1 MIYKLLV
8 SGHFIGDFYLQT
20 DNIAKEKRSNDKA
33 LAKHSLLYGLAIL
46 CSSIFIIIPKEIMKY
61 VLFAAVIAA
70 LHYAVDFIKRIIKKK
85 EHPKINNN
93 VAVFLLDQIIHIVM
107 MLVICKVFKFTEVTS
122 VQLLGTSHIV

>member
-8 SGHFIGDFYLQT
+8 IGHFIGDFYLQT

-93 VAVFLLDQIIHIVM
+93 VAVF
-107 MLVICKVFKFTEVTS
+107 C
-122 VQLLGTSHIV
+122 